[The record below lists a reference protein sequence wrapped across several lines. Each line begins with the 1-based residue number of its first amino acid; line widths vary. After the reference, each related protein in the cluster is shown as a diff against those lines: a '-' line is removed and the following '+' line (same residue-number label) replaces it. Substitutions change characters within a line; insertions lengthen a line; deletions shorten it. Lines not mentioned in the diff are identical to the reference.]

1 MKLLCFAL
9 QLTLVKWQFVD
20 CLLRLAF
27 KFYALL
33 KNLLVLH
40 TGTPQIHPQ
49 IQFLKLDVECSLV
62 IDSQPIEGVPCLSL
76 RISWDRLQLLTT
88 VNWMLGKK

>member
-9 QLTLVKWQFVD
+9 QLTLVKCQFVD
-20 CLLRLAF
+20 CSLLRLPF

-49 IQFLKLDVECSLV
+49 IQFLKLDVECSKLDV
-62 IDSQPIEGVPCLSL
+62 
-76 RISWDRLQLLTT
+76 
-88 VNWMLGKK
+88 GKKIDGWVDLGSYS

>member
-1 MKLLCFAL
+1 MKLLFFAL
-9 QLTLVKWQFVD
+9 QLTSVKCQFID
-20 CLLRLAF
+20 CSLLRLAF

-33 KNLLVLH
+33 KNLLGLH

-62 IDSQPIEGVPCLSL
+62 IDSQPIEGVPCLSP
-76 RISWDRLQLLTT
+76 RISCL
-88 VNWMLGKK
+88 